1 MEANAEEMSMTEIRN
16 LEETVTYA
24 LAAIRV
30 NSQLSTAQQIFLL
43 VELHELDLR
52 HKLKTMHRSCCTC

>member
-24 LAAIRV
+24 LAAIR
-30 NSQLSTAQQIFLL
+30 NK
-43 VELHELDLR
+43 LR
-52 HKLKTMHRSCCTC
+52 MKVVGLPQT

>member
-1 MEANAEEMSMTEIRN
+1 MENVQCCVNRYLSNNYVNFRGMEANAEEMSMTEIRN

-30 NSQLSTAQQIFLL
+30 NSQLPNRYFF
-43 VELHELDLR
+43 
-52 HKLKTMHRSCCTC
+52 